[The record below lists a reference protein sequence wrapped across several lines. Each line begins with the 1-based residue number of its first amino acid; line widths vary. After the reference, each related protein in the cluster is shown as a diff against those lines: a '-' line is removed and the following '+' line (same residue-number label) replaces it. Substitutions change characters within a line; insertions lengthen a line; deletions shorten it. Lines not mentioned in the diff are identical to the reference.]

1 MQGSAI
7 QCNAHRLFAMWKSH
21 QQQKSERASEWT
33 QRLVQLQNAVQFNG
47 NINAS
52 DIVLQN

>member
-1 MQGSAI
+1 M
-7 QCNAHRLFAMWKSH
+7 QCNAHRLFAMWQFR
-21 QQQKSERASEWT
+21 QQHTSAESERASEWT
-33 QRLVQLQNAVQFNG
+33 QRLVQLQNAVQCNG